1 MPDQSLEQPNLS
13 MHPLVTK
20 PQGDSDTPP
29 GLIALTGYFGPSQ
42 KEDTIRL
49 YPSLDFQS
57 YFQIP
62 KGAIVATNPEDAS
75 NANSPTVVYVK
86 AGTPVAAV
94 QSPTRPVE
102 SYLQGGI
109 TGGYIKGTFTGE
121 YVDPFHPPVYN
132 TCPEVQCHSKPTH
145 S

>member
-1 MPDQSLEQPNLS
+1 MPDRSPETPNLS
-13 MHPLVTK
+13 THPLVTK

-29 GLIALTGYFGPSQ
+29 SLVALTGYFGPS
-42 KEDTIRL
+42 KKDDSIRL

-62 KGAIVATNPEDAS
+62 KKAIIATNPEDAT
-75 NANSPTVVYVK
+75 NENSPTVVYVK
-86 AGTPVAAV
+86 AGTPVASV

-109 TGGYIKGTFTGE
+109 TGGYMKGAVSGGG
-121 YVDPFHPPVYN
+121 VDPFHPQVYA
-132 TCPEVQCHSKPTH
+132 TCPAVECHSKPTH
-145 S
+145 